1 MLGIAGFLICFFI
14 ASWVFVLGDQ
24 LGWQPFDPENGY
36 EVLRGSLPI
45 AYTGAIISVGV
56 LAVAVTAVVIRK

>member
-1 MLGIAGFLICFFI
+1 MTGIAIFLFLVGFFI
-14 ASWVFVLGDQ
+14 ACWVLVLGHHFGPP
-24 LGWQPFDPENGY
+24 LFDNAALQFG
-36 EVLRGSLPI
+36 LPA